1 MCVFVFDRYLSVFW
15 RYFYPK
21 HKVKFTVGFSV
32 VSWLIV
38 IVSNILFLPGLLDCF
53 AFDDLKWVCTRSAR
67 LALWVFVST
76 CLSWLSQLQSFQ
88 FSSTRDCSTWPGES
102 RNTQPKVSE
111 GEAAR
116 KIQQRERKTSYFLLA
131 FHHGSRVHTSK
142 CTDCDYSYDH
152 IFQIGWISASY
163 AIYLRSGI
171 LRCDIHMTITD
182 PLVIMR
188 NEHMRQILASAI
200 QKWNPRHHD

>member
-1 MCVFVFDRYLSVFW
+1 MHTLSPACSLGFRIHLFVLVIPATILPVFLY
-15 RYFYPK
+15 
-21 HKVKFTVGFSV
+21 
-32 VSWLIV
+32 
-38 IVSNILFLPGLLDCF
+38 
-53 AFDDLKWVCTRSAR
+53 AR
-67 LALWVFVST
+67 LFYVARRI
-76 CLSWLSQLQSFQ
+76 QKHAA
-88 FSSTRDCSTWPGES
+88 
-102 RNTQPKVSE
+102 KVSE

-188 NEHMRQILASAI
+188 NERAHETDTSLRYSEMEPPS
-200 QKWNPRHHD
+200 P